1 MPGRFLIGLI
11 VVGGGVGAGNAAE
24 RQSLRPQALFQHG
37 AVLEPEAHGRDRS
50 LVQSGSGNPSFQ
62 LQPVFLT
69 FLRLNQEG
77 ERPDRVAVPGQTAG
91 DAAYKMG
98 GRAGIY
104 GVGLGRE
111 PHRADQGNAGEP
123 LGVRDPDCRRPAG
136 GVDGELHGFL
146 RKLGTGLW
154 LQPSKIGRASCR
166 ERV

>member
-11 VVGGGVGAGNAAE
+11 VVGVGVGAGNAAE

-98 GRAGIY
+98 GRADIV
-104 GVGLGRE
+104 GVKGFAFITQTGQLSGPTTPPSPSRCAPAPGPGL
-111 PHRADQGNAGEP
+111 
-123 LGVRDPDCRRPAG
+123 
-136 GVDGELHGFL
+136 
-146 RKLGTGLW
+146 
-154 LQPSKIGRASCR
+154 SK
-166 ERV
+166 